1 MFLYSRSETARLF
14 NSRLNPNDNLK
25 RDFNFY
31 YVKSVFTFKNW
42 TGNLTEKFLW
52 ENYAFLRVHVEWCIS
67 FGHLLI
73 RTEFYI
79 KNERNILT
87 KSLEMECTAGND
99 VNNFLV
105 GCVSTRSGGGE
116 IISEAVLGT
125 SSSAG
130 SKHTDRLI
138 FKGLVNILLFCK
150 LQFWALTT
158 KTLPI
163 IPGPSCRSSGCF
175 SLRWWRNIP
184 IPVRKSFGWPTSI
197 QKPEKVNLYTVLLYS
212 KHLQYS
218 GIQIFKPT
226 TIQVIYMYIINKGNG
241 NSENRR

>member
-1 MFLYSRSETARLF
+1 M
-14 NSRLNPNDNLK
+14 
-25 RDFNFY
+25 
-31 YVKSVFTFKNW
+31 
-42 TGNLTEKFLW
+42 
-52 ENYAFLRVHVEWCIS
+52 
-67 FGHLLI
+67 
-73 RTEFYI
+73 
-79 KNERNILT
+79 T

-99 VNNFLV
+99 LNNFLV
-105 GCVSTRSGGGE
+105 ECVSTRRGGGGE

-130 SKHTDRLI
+130 SKHTDRLS

-150 LQFWALTT
+150 LQFWAPTT
-158 KTLPI
+158 NTLPI

-197 QKPEKVNLYTVLLYS
+197 QKPEKVHLYTVLLYS

-218 GIQIFKPT
+218 GIPIFKPT
-226 TIQVIYMYIINKGNG
+226 AIQVMYIITRETEIQRIEGKISISTCSFFLPRSSKVVNCKVLIVNFHFKIIGI
-241 NSENRR
+241 EVL